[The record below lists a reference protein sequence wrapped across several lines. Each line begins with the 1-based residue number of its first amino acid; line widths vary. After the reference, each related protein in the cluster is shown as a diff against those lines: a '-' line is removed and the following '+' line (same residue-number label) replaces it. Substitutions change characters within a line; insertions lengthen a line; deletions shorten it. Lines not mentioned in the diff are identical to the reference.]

1 MQRDGFD
8 AIDGLNAP
16 LSIRENRQLMLNNE
30 QRKRWTRVPDRLT
43 RKSTVV
49 FAMNDPRGGR
59 DGGGGGQGPRDP
71 QGGPPDL
78 EDLWRDFNRRLS
90 RLFGRKGGGGGS
102 PSPRQGHT
110 GRNATLVVVGLV
122 IAVWLGNGVFVVP
135 DGQAGVVT
143 RFGQY
148 RHITASGVQW
158 RLPFPIEADEIVN
171 ISQLRSVDI
180 GRANIVPAT
189 GMKDASMLTRDGDI
203 VDLRF
208 TVQFRINDA
217 RAFLF
222 NNVDPETAVTQAAQV
237 AARML
242 VGSNSLDAL
251 VSGQHGEFATQL
263 QSAIQA
269 SLDKYQAG
277 IALVSVTV
285 QGIQTPDQ
293 VQAANA
299 DAVKATQDS
308 DKLKSDARAYA
319 ESILPKARV
328 DAASTV
334 QAAGDYKIHIVTE
347 AQNNAQKF
355 LQALA
360 DYQKSPVVTRER
372 MYIDTMQE
380 IYTNATKVLV
390 DTHSGNNT
398 VYLPLDKLL
407 AANGVTAK
415 VSGMTVVP
423 PAASGA
429 PAAGAPA
436 ASGAVAPGADSGADA
451 AASAAP
457 ASPDNA
463 SAASPGANAPDSGAS
478 TEDRSQLFRSRDASK
493 DIR

>member
-1 MQRDGFD
+1 M
-8 AIDGLNAP
+8 
-16 LSIRENRQLMLNNE
+16 
-30 QRKRWTRVPDRLT
+30 PDRLT
-43 RKSTVV
+43 HTSTVV

-59 DGGGGGQGPRDP
+59 DGGGPGGQGPRDP

-90 RLFGRKGGGGGS
+90 RLFGRKGGGGA
-102 PSPRQGHT
+102 PSPRQGHS
-110 GRNATLVVVGLV
+110 GRNATLIVVGLA

-135 DGQAGVVT
+135 DGQAGVVM

-148 RHITASGVQW
+148 RHTTAAGVQW
-158 RLPFPIEADEIVN
+158 RLPFPIESNDIVN
-171 ISQLRSVDI
+171 ISQVRSVDI
-180 GRANIVPAT
+180 GRMNVVPAT
-189 GMKDASMLTRDGDI
+189 DMKDASVLTRDGDI

-237 AARML
+237 AARTL
-242 VGSNSLDAL
+242 AGSNSLDAL
-251 VSGQHGEFATQL
+251 VGGHRGEFATQL

-269 SLDKYQAG
+269 SLDRYQAG
-277 IALVSVTV
+277 IGLIGVTV
-285 QGIQTPDQ
+285 QGIQTPEA

-299 DAVKATQDS
+299 DATKATQES
-308 DKLKSDARAYA
+308 EKLKADSRAYA
-319 ESILPKARV
+319 ESILPKARI
-328 DAASTV
+328 DAASAV
-334 QAAGDYKIHIVTE
+334 QAAGAYKTQVVTE
-347 AQNNAQKF
+347 AQTNAQRF
-355 LQALA
+355 LQALV
-360 DYQKSPVVTRER
+360 DYQKAPAVTRER
-372 MYIDTMQE
+372 MYIDTMQS

-390 DTHSGNNT
+390 DTHAGNNT

-429 PAAGAPA
+429 PATGTP
-436 ASGAVAPGADSGADA
+436 ASGGSEAGADA
-451 AASAAP
+451 SAGASAP
-457 ASPDNA
+457 GTSSGASPDSA
-463 SAASPGANAPDSGAS
+463 SATTPGATAVPDTGSS
-478 TEDRSQLFRSRDASK
+478 NEDRSQLFRSRDASK

>member
-1 MQRDGFD
+1 
-8 AIDGLNAP
+8 
-16 LSIRENRQLMLNNE
+16 
-30 QRKRWTRVPDRLT
+30 
-43 RKSTVV
+43 
-49 FAMNDPRGGR
+49 MNDPRGGR
-59 DGGGGGQGPRDP
+59 DGGGPGGQGPRDP

-78 EDLWRDFNRRLS
+78 EELWRDFNRRLS
-90 RLFGRKGGGGGS
+90 RLFGRKGGGS
-102 PSPRQGHT
+102 PSPRRGHT
-110 GRNATLVVVGLV
+110 GRNATFVVVGLV

-148 RHITASGVQW
+148 RHTTAAGVQW

-180 GRANIVPAT
+180 GRSNVVPAT
-189 GMKDASMLTRDGDI
+189 DMKDASMLTRDGDI

-222 NNVDPETAVTQAAQV
+222 DNVDPESAVTQAAQV
-237 AARML
+237 AARAL
-242 VGSNSLDAL
+242 VGSSSLDVL
-251 VSGQHGEFATQL
+251 VNGQHAELATQL

-269 SLDKYQAG
+269 SLDRYQAG
-277 IALVSVTV
+277 IGLIGVTV
-285 QGIQTPDQ
+285 QSLQTPEQ

-299 DAVKATQDS
+299 DATKAVQDS
-308 DKLKSDARAYA
+308 DKLKADARAYA
-319 ESILPKARV
+319 EQILPKART
-328 DAASTV
+328 DAASTI
-334 QAAGDYKIHIVTE
+334 QAAGDYKVRVVTE

-360 DYQKSPVVTRER
+360 DYDKAPVVTRER
-372 MYIDTMQE
+372 MYIDTMQA

-415 VSGMTVVP
+415 VSGMTIVP
-423 PAASGA
+423 PSAAS
-429 PAAGAPA
+429 AAGAPA
-436 ASGAVAPGADSGADA
+436 APAAPAPGSDTGADTSA
-451 AASAAP
+451 AASAVPGTP
-457 ASPDNA
+457 AGPAPDNA
-463 SAASPGANAPDSGAS
+463 SATAPGAATAAPDNGAS